1 MKKEK
6 TDKLRVSVEAIQEFI
21 DGFAR
26 LDKNHQLILLG
37 MLKGMVAVNDVGNI
51 NELARR

>member
-6 TDKLRVSVEAIQEFI
+6 PDKLRVSVEAIQEFI

-26 LDKNHQLILLG
+26 LDKNNQLVLLG
-37 MLKGMVAVNDVGNI
+37 MLKGMVAVNDVSNI
-51 NELARR
+51 SKVG